1 MQKEK
6 QKITSYDTIQAK
18 LFRTYKVD
26 ILPLNNNTVCP
37 FTHVEIQIS
46 ADW

>member
-26 ILPLNNNTVCP
+26 IPPTVCP